1 VENLIRMKKNVIIKL
16 NYFDII
22 PMQVIIVFFL
32 LLYNFLLFWENVNV
46 INKKKWS
53 GSKTKCIHFLEEYS
67 TSLEDIVNKKA
78 RKTCNILNEYTVVVV
93 LLINY
98 GLYTLACFE
107 IYSYVNSAYYIV

>member
-1 VENLIRMKKNVIIKL
+1 MWKIFFFYYITFYYFGKMSMSLTRRNGQDLRQNVFI
-16 NYFDII
+16 
-22 PMQVIIVFFL
+22 FL
-32 LLYNFLLFWENVNV
+32 RY
-46 INKKKWS
+46 S
-53 GSKTKCIHFLEEYS
+53 YS